1 MVDAGP
7 SLSLA
12 TATASWSSPVFLASG
27 TMLTSMRLNT
37 NSVSNTEMITFLV
50 MDSVIFWPTTL
61 IFISISSAATSSPAV
76 PPAPPSFLL
85 FFRRMMLVSIHFTT
99 LATRIN
105 RTSRRRRDNRAARAP
120 IFAARLALARDSWS
134 APLSSPS
141 PPDAHSI
148 KKSISKKS
156 DTVAAKSNQKK
167 KCMYFGMQIM
177 EANISPTKITRT
189 MKDTTST
196 ALSVPTLPT
205 TMLRSD
211 ANSA

>member
-1 MVDAGP
+1 MAGAGP

-12 TATASWSSPVFLASG
+12 TATASWSSPVFRASG

-61 IFISISSAATSSPAV
+61 IFISISSAATSSPA
-76 PPAPPSFLL
+76 APSFLL
-85 FFRRMMLVSIHFTT
+85 FFRRMMLVSIHFTI

-105 RTSRRRRDNRAARAP
+105 RMSRRRRDNRAARAP

-141 PPDAHSI
+141 PPDAQSI

-156 DTVAAKSNQKK
+156 DTVAARSNQKK

-177 EANISPTKITRT
+177 EANNSPTNITRT
-189 MKDTTST
+189 MTDTTST

-205 TMLRSD
+205 AMLRSD